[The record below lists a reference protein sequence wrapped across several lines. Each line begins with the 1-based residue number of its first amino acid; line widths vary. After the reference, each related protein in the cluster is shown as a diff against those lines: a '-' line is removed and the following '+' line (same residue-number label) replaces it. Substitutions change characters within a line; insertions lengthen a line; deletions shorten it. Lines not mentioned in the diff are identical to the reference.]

1 MKNVQN
7 FGVQELNTKE
17 MKEISGG
24 FWGVVIKV
32 LKYIG
37 SALLADTAVNP
48 NSHLEAFKEGVSRG
62 ASAWD

>member
-1 MKNVQN
+1 
-7 FGVQELNTKE
+7 